1 MDVQQQAA
9 TIRAMVKTKR
19 GIDTYKTYW
28 KKYEVW
34 HANRFG
40 EAAPTCPYTGLLW
53 VNIVQAVQF
62 VGWMGATGTTSSQV
76 VASL

>member
-1 MDVQQQAA
+1 MDGQQQAA